1 MPDKKYGKKPNPD
14 TDFRAQAEERL
25 KHKEMTKPAVPL
37 SQEDMARMNHEL
49 SVLQIELEIQQ
60 AELDRSR
67 KELDERRII
76 LSDITE
82 CKQTEIELQRLTR
95 ALIATN
101 TCNHALIHSTDE
113 NELLQ
118 KICNIMVET
127 GSYRMA
133 WVGYAE
139 HDKEKSIR
147 PVAEAGLDDGYIN
160 SARVTWADVPLGN
173 GPTGTAIR
181 TGEPCII
188 RDIRK
193 EPKFKLLLPQ
203 ALERGYASVQSIPLK
218 NDGRAFGAITI
229 YSEITNAFNTQ
240 ETNLL
245 TALADNLAY
254 GITMLRNRNAKL
266 IAEEELKQSEES
278 FRKLFGGHSTIMLL
292 LEADT
297 WNIID
302 ANQAAAEFYGF
313 SIEELKRMSIDQ
325 INQDFPEVQK
335 GNLEKFRTSKRN
347 TFIFHHRAAGG
358 GIREVEVVSDSIELQ
373 GKNVFFSIISDISE
387 RKKAEEAL
395 KESEERFRML
405 FAGNSA
411 VMIILDP
418 ATGIIIDANQAAA
431 DFYGWPIE
439 VLKQMNINQIN
450 TLTPEQITFELDKW
464 QSLNQRHFSFPHRRA
479 DGSVRDVEI
488 FAKKIEIQG
497 KEVIYDIVH
506 DVTDRK
512 QQEEALKRSEN
523 QFRSMFEDHS
533 AVKLLIDPYTGNI
546 IDANK
551 AAADFYGWSVEKLR
565 TMLIQDIN
573 TLSPEE
579 VIGEMENAKSSG
591 KKQFSFR
598 HRRADG
604 SIRDVEVFSNPMQIE
619 GKDRFYSIVH
629 DVTERKQAQSALQES
644 KERFEATIDAAEI
657 GTWEWNVQTGETIL
671 NNRWFE
677 MVGYTR
683 EELAPVSIQ
692 TWIDLAHP
700 DDFKESM
707 AIMENHF
714 NGKSEHYE
722 CECRI
727 KHKSG
732 QWIWILDRGKLLT
745 RTPDGKPL
753 RMLGTHTDITE
764 RKLAAEE
771 SDRLKTAF
779 IANMSHEIRTPMNGI
794 LGFSELLKEPHL
806 SGEEQAE
813 YIDLIHQSGQR
824 MLNLIND
831 LMDISKIDAK
841 EAKLQKTKTS
851 VNQLIKDVEA
861 FFRLETNKKGLHLTS
876 TKGLT
881 DEESII
887 ETDSIKVNQVL
898 TNLIQ
903 NALKFTTKGGIDFGY
918 TRKGDMLEFYVIDS
932 GIGISSAIKEKI
944 FERFHQVDNSLTRN
958 HEGAGLGLSI
968 SKAFVEM
975 MGGLIRVDS
984 VEGAG
989 STFCFTLPYNPVN
1002 TPESADPSGQEMR
1015 EEDPPSLTILIAED
1029 DDVST
1034 LLLKRNLKGE
1044 NISILCAENGWEA
1057 VELVEHHPEINLVL
1071 MDIKMPV
1078 MNGLAAVHHLLAWLS
1093 KLRGL

>member
-1 MPDKKYGKKPNPD
+1 MPEKKYGNQPIV
-14 TDFRAQAEERL
+14 T
-25 KHKEMTKPAVPL
+25 L
-37 SQEDMARMNHEL
+37 SQGEMAE
-49 SVLQIELEIQQ
+49 
-60 AELDRSR
+60 
-67 KELDERRII
+67 
-76 LSDITE
+76 T
-82 CKQTEIELQRLTR
+82 ELQRLTR

-127 GSYRMA
+127 GGYRMA

-181 TGEPCII
+181 TGQPCII
-188 RDIRK
+188 RDIRQ
-193 EPKFKLLLPQ
+193 EPKFKPLLTQ
-203 ALERGYASVQSIPLK
+203 ALERGYASVQSFPLK
-218 NDGRAFGAITI
+218 SDGKVFGAITI
-229 YSEITNAFNTQ
+229 YSEIPNAFNMQ
-240 ETNLL
+240 ESELL
-245 TALADNLAY
+245 AGLVDNLAY
-254 GITMLRNRNAKL
+254 GITMLRNRYAKEV
-266 IAEEELKQSEES
+266 AEGELKQSEER
-278 FRKLFGGHSTIMLL
+278 FRKLFLGHSTIMLL

-302 ANQAAAEFYGF
+302 ANQAAADFYGF
-313 SIEELKRMSIDQ
+313 SIEELKRMNIDRL
-325 INQDFPEVQK
+325 NQDSPEVRK
-335 GNLEKFRTSKRN
+335 GNLDKFRTSKHN
-347 TFIFHHRAAGG
+347 TYIFHHKVADGS
-358 GIREVEVVSDSIELQ
+358 IHEVEIVSDGIELQ
-373 GKNVFFSIISDISE
+373 GKNVFFSIITDISE
-387 RKKAEEAL
+387 RKQSEEAL

-411 VMIILDP
+411 VMIIIDP

-450 TLTPEQITFELDKW
+450 TLTPQEITFELDKW
-464 QSLNQRHFSFPHRRA
+464 HSVNQRHFSFPHRRA

-506 DVTDRK
+506 DVTERK
-512 QQEEALKRSEN
+512 QQEEALKRSEK

-533 AVKLLIDPYTGNI
+533 AVKLLIDPYTGSI

-551 AAADFYGWSVEKLR
+551 AAADFYGWSGEQLR
-565 TMLIQDIN
+565 TMFIQDIN

-579 VIGEMENAKSSG
+579 VIGEMEKAKLTG

-598 HRRADG
+598 HLRADG
-604 SIRDVEVFSNPMQIE
+604 SIRDVEVFSNPLQIE

-629 DVTERKQAQSALQES
+629 DVTERKQAESALKES

-657 GTWEWNVQTGETIL
+657 GTWEWNVQTGEAIF

-677 MVGYTR
+677 MVGYTS

-707 AIMENHF
+707 ANIEKHF
-714 NGKSEHYE
+714 NGNSEHYE
-722 CECRI
+722 CECRM
-727 KHKSG
+727 KHKNG

-745 RTPDGKPL
+745 RTKDGKPL
-753 RMLGTHTDITE
+753 RMLGTHSDITE

-806 SGEEQAE
+806 SGDEQAE
-813 YIDLIHQSGQR
+813 YIDLIHQSGER
-824 MLNLIND
+824 MLNLINS

-841 EAKLQKTKTS
+841 EAKLQKTETS
-851 VNQLIKDVEA
+851 VNKLLRDIEA
-861 FFRLETNKKGLHLTS
+861 FFKLEVSKKGLHLTS
-876 TKGLT
+876 TTGLT
-881 DEESII
+881 DEESVI
-887 ETDSIKVNQVL
+887 ETDSIKLNQVL

-903 NALKFTTKGGIDFGY
+903 NALKFTSKGGIDFGY
-918 TRKGDMLEFYVIDS
+918 TRKDDMLEFYVIDS

-944 FERFHQVDNSLTRN
+944 FERFHQVNNSLTRN

-975 MGGLIRVDS
+975 MGGMIRVDS

-1002 TPESADPSGQEMR
+1002 IHESTSLSGQALSEK
-1015 EEDPPSLTILIAED
+1015 DPPSLTILIAED

-1044 NISILCAENGWEA
+1044 NITILCAENGWEA

-1078 MNGLAAVHHLLAWLS
+1078 MNGYEATRLIKLHRPDLSVIAQSAFTSKEERDKAYEAGCDNFITKPISKSELLEMMQALLNW
-1093 KLRGL
+1093 

>member
-1 MPDKKYGKKPNPD
+1 MPEKKYGNQPIV
-14 TDFRAQAEERL
+14 T
-25 KHKEMTKPAVPL
+25 L
-37 SQEDMARMNHEL
+37 SQGEMAE
-49 SVLQIELEIQQ
+49 
-60 AELDRSR
+60 
-67 KELDERRII
+67 
-76 LSDITE
+76 T
-82 CKQTEIELQRLTR
+82 ELQRLTR

-127 GSYRMA
+127 GGYRMA

-181 TGEPCII
+181 TGQPCII
-188 RDIRK
+188 RDIRQ
-193 EPKFKLLLPQ
+193 EPKFKPLLTQ
-203 ALERGYASVQSIPLK
+203 ALERGYASVQSFPLK
-218 NDGRAFGAITI
+218 SDGKVFGAITI
-229 YSEITNAFNTQ
+229 YSEIPNAFNMQ
-240 ETNLL
+240 ESELL
-245 TALADNLAY
+245 AGLVDNLAY
-254 GITMLRNRNAKL
+254 GITMLRNRYAKEV
-266 IAEEELKQSEES
+266 AEGELKQSEER
-278 FRKLFGGHSTIMLL
+278 FRKLFLGHSTIMLL

-302 ANQAAAEFYGF
+302 ANQAAADFYGF
-313 SIEELKRMSIDQ
+313 SIEELKRMNIDRL
-325 INQDFPEVQK
+325 NQDSPEVRK
-335 GNLEKFRTSKRN
+335 GNLDKFRTSKHN
-347 TFIFHHRAAGG
+347 TYIFHHKVADGS
-358 GIREVEVVSDSIELQ
+358 IHEVEIVSDGIELQ
-373 GKNVFFSIISDISE
+373 GKNVFFSIITDISE
-387 RKKAEEAL
+387 RKQSEEAL

-405 FAGNSA
+405 FAGSSA
-411 VMIILDP
+411 VMIIIDP

-431 DFYGWPIE
+431 EFYGWPIE

-450 TLTPEQITFELDKW
+450 TLTPQEITFELDKW
-464 QSLNQRHFSFPHRRA
+464 HSVNQRHFSFPHRRA

-506 DVTDRK
+506 DVTERK
-512 QQEEALKRSEN
+512 QQEEALKRSEK

-533 AVKLLIDPYTGNI
+533 AVKLLIDPYTGSI

-551 AAADFYGWSVEKLR
+551 AGADFYGWSGEQLR
-565 TMLIQDIN
+565 TMFIQDIN

-579 VIGEMENAKSSG
+579 VIGEMEKAKLTG

-598 HRRADG
+598 HLRADG
-604 SIRDVEVFSNPMQIE
+604 SIRDVEVFSNPLQIE

-629 DVTERKQAQSALQES
+629 DVTERKQAESALKES

-657 GTWEWNVQTGETIL
+657 GTWEWNVQTGEAIF

-677 MVGYTR
+677 MVGYTS

-707 AIMENHF
+707 ANIEKHF
-714 NGKSEHYE
+714 NGNSEHYE
-722 CECRI
+722 CECRM
-727 KHKSG
+727 KHKNG

-745 RTPDGKPL
+745 RTKDGKPL
-753 RMLGTHTDITE
+753 RMLGTHSDITE

-806 SGEEQAE
+806 SGDEQAE
-813 YIDLIHQSGQR
+813 YIDLIHQSGER
-824 MLNLIND
+824 MLNLINS

-841 EAKLQKTKTS
+841 EAKLQKTETS
-851 VNQLIKDVEA
+851 VNKLLRDIEA
-861 FFRLETNKKGLHLTS
+861 FFKLEVSKKGLHLTS
-876 TKGLT
+876 TTGLT
-881 DEESII
+881 DEESVI
-887 ETDSIKVNQVL
+887 ETDSIKLNQVL

-903 NALKFTTKGGIDFGY
+903 NALKFTSKGGIDFGY
-918 TRKGDMLEFYVIDS
+918 TRKDDMLEFYVIDS

-944 FERFHQVDNSLTRN
+944 FERFHQVNNSLTRN

-975 MGGLIRVDS
+975 MGGMIRVDS

-1002 TPESADPSGQEMR
+1002 IHESTSLSGQALSEK
-1015 EEDPPSLTILIAED
+1015 DPPSLTILIAED

-1044 NISILCAENGWEA
+1044 NITILCAENGWEA

-1078 MNGLAAVHHLLAWLS
+1078 MNGYEATRLIKLHRPDLSVIAQSAFTSKEERDKAYEAGCDNFITKPISKSELLEMMQALLNW
-1093 KLRGL
+1093 

>member
-1 MPDKKYGKKPNPD
+1 MPEKKYGNQPIV
-14 TDFRAQAEERL
+14 T
-25 KHKEMTKPAVPL
+25 L
-37 SQEDMARMNHEL
+37 SQGEMAE
-49 SVLQIELEIQQ
+49 
-60 AELDRSR
+60 
-67 KELDERRII
+67 
-76 LSDITE
+76 T
-82 CKQTEIELQRLTR
+82 ELQRLTR

-127 GSYRMA
+127 GGYRMA

-181 TGEPCII
+181 TGQPCII
-188 RDIRK
+188 RDIRQ
-193 EPKFKLLLPQ
+193 EPKFKPLLTQ
-203 ALERGYASVQSIPLK
+203 ALERGYASVQSFPLK
-218 NDGRAFGAITI
+218 SDGKVFGAITI
-229 YSEITNAFNTQ
+229 YSEIPNAFNMQ
-240 ETNLL
+240 ESELL
-245 TALADNLAY
+245 AGLVDNLAY
-254 GITMLRNRNAKL
+254 GITMLRNRYAKEV
-266 IAEEELKQSEES
+266 AEGELKQSEER
-278 FRKLFGGHSTIMLL
+278 FRKLFLGHSTIMLL

-302 ANQAAAEFYGF
+302 ANQAAADFYGF
-313 SIEELKRMSIDQ
+313 SIEELKRMNIDRL
-325 INQDFPEVQK
+325 NQDSPEVRK
-335 GNLEKFRTSKRN
+335 GNLDKFRTSKHN
-347 TFIFHHRAAGG
+347 TYIFHHKVADGS
-358 GIREVEVVSDSIELQ
+358 IHEVEIVSDGIELQ
-373 GKNVFFSIISDISE
+373 GKNVFFSIITDISE
-387 RKKAEEAL
+387 RKQSEEAL

-411 VMIILDP
+411 VMIIIDP

-431 DFYGWPIE
+431 EFYGWPIE

-450 TLTPEQITFELDKW
+450 TLTPQEITFELDKW
-464 QSLNQRHFSFPHRRA
+464 HSVNQRHFSFPHRRA

-506 DVTDRK
+506 DVTERK
-512 QQEEALKRSEN
+512 QQEEALKRSEK

-533 AVKLLIDPYTGNI
+533 AVKLLIDPYTGSI

-551 AAADFYGWSVEKLR
+551 AAADFYGWSGEQLR
-565 TMLIQDIN
+565 TMFIQDIN

-579 VIGEMENAKSSG
+579 VIGEMEKAKLTG

-598 HRRADG
+598 HLRADG
-604 SIRDVEVFSNPMQIE
+604 SIRDVEVFSNPLQIE

-629 DVTERKQAQSALQES
+629 DVTERKQAESALKES

-657 GTWEWNVQTGETIL
+657 GTWEWNVQTGEAIF

-677 MVGYTR
+677 MVGYTS

-707 AIMENHF
+707 ANIEKHF
-714 NGKSEHYE
+714 NGNSEHYE
-722 CECRI
+722 CECRM
-727 KHKSG
+727 KHKNG

-745 RTPDGKPL
+745 RTKDGKPL
-753 RMLGTHTDITE
+753 RMLGTHSDITE

-806 SGEEQAE
+806 SGDEQAE
-813 YIDLIHQSGQR
+813 YIDLIHQSGER
-824 MLNLIND
+824 MLNLINS

-841 EAKLQKTKTS
+841 EAKLQKTETS
-851 VNQLIKDVEA
+851 VNKLLRDIEA
-861 FFRLETNKKGLHLTS
+861 FFKLEVSKKGLHLTS
-876 TKGLT
+876 TTGLT
-881 DEESII
+881 DEESVI
-887 ETDSIKVNQVL
+887 ETDSIKLNQVL

-903 NALKFTTKGGIDFGY
+903 NALKFTSKGGIDFGY
-918 TRKGDMLEFYVIDS
+918 TRKDDMLEFYVIDS

-944 FERFHQVDNSLTRN
+944 FERFHQVNNSLTRN

-975 MGGLIRVDS
+975 MGGMIRVDS

-1002 TPESADPSGQEMR
+1002 IHESTSLSGQALSEK
-1015 EEDPPSLTILIAED
+1015 DPPSLTILIAED

-1044 NISILCAENGWEA
+1044 NITILCAENGWEA

-1078 MNGLAAVHHLLAWLS
+1078 MNGYEATRLIKLHRPDLSVIAQSAFTSKEERDKAYEAGCDNFITKPISKSELLEMMQALLNW
-1093 KLRGL
+1093 

>member
-1 MPDKKYGKKPNPD
+1 MPEKKYGNQPIV
-14 TDFRAQAEERL
+14 T
-25 KHKEMTKPAVPL
+25 L
-37 SQEDMARMNHEL
+37 SQGEMAE
-49 SVLQIELEIQQ
+49 
-60 AELDRSR
+60 
-67 KELDERRII
+67 
-76 LSDITE
+76 T
-82 CKQTEIELQRLTR
+82 ELQRLSR

-127 GSYRMA
+127 GGYRMA

-181 TGEPCII
+181 TGQPCII
-188 RDIRK
+188 RDIRQ
-193 EPKFKLLLPQ
+193 EPKFKPLLTQ
-203 ALERGYASVQSIPLK
+203 ALERGYASVQSFPLK
-218 NDGRAFGAITI
+218 SDGKVFGAITI
-229 YSEITNAFNTQ
+229 YSEIPNAFNMQ
-240 ETNLL
+240 ESELL
-245 TALADNLAY
+245 AGLVDNLAY
-254 GITMLRNRNAKL
+254 GITMLRNRYAKEV
-266 IAEEELKQSEES
+266 AEGELKQSEER
-278 FRKLFGGHSTIMLL
+278 FRKLFLGHSTIMLL

-302 ANQAAAEFYGF
+302 ANQAAADFYGF
-313 SIEELKRMSIDQ
+313 SIEELKRMNIDRL
-325 INQDFPEVQK
+325 NQDSPEVRK
-335 GNLEKFRTSKRN
+335 GNLDKFRTSKHN
-347 TFIFHHRAAGG
+347 TYIFHHKVADGS
-358 GIREVEVVSDSIELQ
+358 IHEVEIVSDGIELQ
-373 GKNVFFSIISDISE
+373 GKNVFFSIITDISE
-387 RKKAEEAL
+387 RKQSEEAL

-411 VMIILDP
+411 VMIIIDP

-431 DFYGWPIE
+431 EFYGWPIE

-450 TLTPEQITFELDKW
+450 TLTPQEITFELDKW
-464 QSLNQRHFSFPHRRA
+464 HSVNQSHFSFPHRRA

-506 DVTDRK
+506 DVTERK
-512 QQEEALKRSEN
+512 QQEEALKRSEK

-533 AVKLLIDPYTGNI
+533 AVKLLIDPYTGSI

-551 AAADFYGWSVEKLR
+551 AAADFYGWSGEQLR
-565 TMLIQDIN
+565 TMFIQDIN

-579 VIGEMENAKSSG
+579 VIGEMEKAKLTG

-598 HRRADG
+598 HLRADG
-604 SIRDVEVFSNPMQIE
+604 SIRDVEVFSNPLQIE

-629 DVTERKQAQSALQES
+629 DVTERKQAESALKES

-657 GTWEWNVQTGETIL
+657 GTWEWNVQTGEAIF

-677 MVGYTR
+677 MVGYTS

-707 AIMENHF
+707 ANIEKHF
-714 NGKSEHYE
+714 NGNSEHYE
-722 CECRI
+722 CECRM
-727 KHKSG
+727 KHKNG

-745 RTPDGKPL
+745 RTKDGKPL
-753 RMLGTHTDITE
+753 RMLGTHSDITE

-806 SGEEQAE
+806 SGDEQAE
-813 YIDLIHQSGQR
+813 YIDLIHQSGER
-824 MLNLIND
+824 MLNLINS

-841 EAKLQKTKTS
+841 EAKLQKTETS
-851 VNQLIKDVEA
+851 VNKLLRDIEA
-861 FFRLETNKKGLHLTS
+861 FFKLEVSKKGLHLTS
-876 TKGLT
+876 TTGLT
-881 DEESII
+881 DEESVI
-887 ETDSIKVNQVL
+887 ETDSIKLNQVL

-903 NALKFTTKGGIDFGY
+903 NALKFTSKGGIDFGY
-918 TRKGDMLEFYVIDS
+918 TRKDDMLEFYVIDS

-944 FERFHQVDNSLTRN
+944 FERFHQVNNSFTRN

-975 MGGLIRVDS
+975 MGGMIRVDS

-1002 TPESADPSGQEMR
+1002 IHESTSLSGQALSEK
-1015 EEDPPSLTILIAED
+1015 DPPSLTILIAED

-1044 NISILCAENGWEA
+1044 NITILCAENGWEA

-1078 MNGLAAVHHLLAWLS
+1078 MNGYEATRLIKLHRPDLSVIAQSAFTSKEERDKAYEAGCDNFITKPISKSELLEMMQALLNW
-1093 KLRGL
+1093 

>member
-1 MPDKKYGKKPNPD
+1 MPEKKYGNQPIV
-14 TDFRAQAEERL
+14 T
-25 KHKEMTKPAVPL
+25 L
-37 SQEDMARMNHEL
+37 SQGEMAE
-49 SVLQIELEIQQ
+49 
-60 AELDRSR
+60 
-67 KELDERRII
+67 
-76 LSDITE
+76 T
-82 CKQTEIELQRLTR
+82 ELQRLTR

-127 GSYRMA
+127 GGYRMA

-181 TGEPCII
+181 TGQPCII
-188 RDIRK
+188 RDIRQ
-193 EPKFKLLLPQ
+193 EPKFKPLLTQ
-203 ALERGYASVQSIPLK
+203 ALERGYASVQSFPLK
-218 NDGRAFGAITI
+218 SDGKVFGAITI
-229 YSEITNAFNTQ
+229 YSEIPNAFNMQ
-240 ETNLL
+240 ESELL
-245 TALADNLAY
+245 AGLVDNLAY
-254 GITMLRNRNAKL
+254 GITMLRNRYAKEV
-266 IAEEELKQSEES
+266 AEGELKQSEER
-278 FRKLFGGHSTIMLL
+278 FRKLFLGHSTIMLL

-302 ANQAAAEFYGF
+302 ANQAAADFYGF
-313 SIEELKRMSIDQ
+313 SIEELKRMNIDRL
-325 INQDFPEVQK
+325 NQDSPEVRK
-335 GNLEKFRTSKRN
+335 GNLDKFRTSKHN
-347 TFIFHHRAAGG
+347 TYIFHHKVADGS
-358 GIREVEVVSDSIELQ
+358 IHEVEIVSDGIELQ
-373 GKNVFFSIISDISE
+373 GKNVFFSIITDISE
-387 RKKAEEAL
+387 RKQSEEAL

-411 VMIILDP
+411 VMIIIDP

-431 DFYGWPIE
+431 EFYGWPIE

-450 TLTPEQITFELDKW
+450 TLTPQEITFELDKW
-464 QSLNQRHFSFPHRRA
+464 HSVNQRHFSFSHRRA

-506 DVTDRK
+506 DVTERK
-512 QQEEALKRSEN
+512 QQEEALKRSEK

-533 AVKLLIDPYTGNI
+533 AVKLLIDPYTGSI

-551 AAADFYGWSVEKLR
+551 AAADFYGWSGEQLR
-565 TMLIQDIN
+565 TMFIQDIN

-579 VIGEMENAKSSG
+579 VIGEMEKAKLTG

-598 HRRADG
+598 HLRADG
-604 SIRDVEVFSNPMQIE
+604 SIRDVEVFSNPLQIE

-629 DVTERKQAQSALQES
+629 DVTERKQAESALKES

-657 GTWEWNVQTGETIL
+657 GTWEWNVQTGEAIF

-677 MVGYTR
+677 MVGYTS

-707 AIMENHF
+707 ANIEKHF
-714 NGKSEHYE
+714 NGNSEHYE
-722 CECRI
+722 CECRM
-727 KHKSG
+727 KHKNG

-745 RTPDGKPL
+745 RTKDGKPL
-753 RMLGTHTDITE
+753 RMLGTHSDITE

-806 SGEEQAE
+806 SGDEQAE
-813 YIDLIHQSGQR
+813 YIDLIHQSGER
-824 MLNLIND
+824 MLNLINS

-841 EAKLQKTKTS
+841 EAKLQKTETS
-851 VNQLIKDVEA
+851 VNKLLRDIEA
-861 FFRLETNKKGLHLTS
+861 FFKLEVSKKGLHLTS

-881 DEESII
+881 DEESVI
-887 ETDSIKVNQVL
+887 ETDSIKLNQVL

-903 NALKFTTKGGIDFGY
+903 NALKFTSKGGIDFGY
-918 TRKGDMLEFYVIDS
+918 TRKDDMLEFYVIDS

-944 FERFHQVDNSLTRN
+944 FERFHQVNNSLTRN

-975 MGGLIRVDS
+975 MGGMIRVDS

-1002 TPESADPSGQEMR
+1002 IHESTSLSGQALSEK
-1015 EEDPPSLTILIAED
+1015 DPPSLTILIAED

-1044 NISILCAENGWEA
+1044 NITILCAENGWEA

-1078 MNGLAAVHHLLAWLS
+1078 MNGYEATRLIKLHRPDLSVIAQSAFTSKEERDKAYEAGCDNFITKPISKSELLEMMQALLNW
-1093 KLRGL
+1093 

>member
-1 MPDKKYGKKPNPD
+1 MPEKKYGNQPIV
-14 TDFRAQAEERL
+14 T
-25 KHKEMTKPAVPL
+25 L
-37 SQEDMARMNHEL
+37 SQGEMAE
-49 SVLQIELEIQQ
+49 
-60 AELDRSR
+60 
-67 KELDERRII
+67 
-76 LSDITE
+76 T
-82 CKQTEIELQRLTR
+82 ELQRLTR

-127 GSYRMA
+127 GGYRMA

-181 TGEPCII
+181 TGQPCII
-188 RDIRK
+188 RDIRQ
-193 EPKFKLLLPQ
+193 EPKFKPLLTQ
-203 ALERGYASVQSIPLK
+203 ALERGYASVQSFPLK
-218 NDGRAFGAITI
+218 SDGKVFGAITI
-229 YSEITNAFNTQ
+229 YSEIPNAFNMQ
-240 ETNLL
+240 ESELL
-245 TALADNLAY
+245 AGLVDNLAY
-254 GITMLRNRNAKL
+254 GITMLRNRYAKEV
-266 IAEEELKQSEES
+266 AEGELKQSEER
-278 FRKLFGGHSTIMLL
+278 FRKLFLGHSTIMLL

-302 ANQAAAEFYGF
+302 ANQAAADFYGF
-313 SIEELKRMSIDQ
+313 SIEELKRMNIDRL
-325 INQDFPEVQK
+325 NQDSPEVRK
-335 GNLEKFRTSKRN
+335 GNLDKFRTSKHN
-347 TFIFHHRAAGG
+347 TYIFHHKVADGS
-358 GIREVEVVSDSIELQ
+358 IHEVEIVSDGIELQ
-373 GKNVFFSIISDISE
+373 GKNVFFSIITDISE
-387 RKKAEEAL
+387 RKQSEEAL

-405 FAGNSA
+405 FAGSSA
-411 VMIILDP
+411 VMIIIDP

-431 DFYGWPIE
+431 EFYGWPIE

-450 TLTPEQITFELDKW
+450 TLTPQEITFELDKW
-464 QSLNQRHFSFPHRRA
+464 HSVNQRHFSFPHRRA

-506 DVTDRK
+506 DVTERK
-512 QQEEALKRSEN
+512 QQEEALKRSEK

-533 AVKLLIDPYTGNI
+533 AVKLLIDPYTGSI

-551 AAADFYGWSVEKLR
+551 AGADFYGWSGEQLR
-565 TMLIQDIN
+565 TMFIQDIN

-579 VIGEMENAKSSG
+579 VIGEMEKAKLTG

-598 HRRADG
+598 HLRADG
-604 SIRDVEVFSNPMQIE
+604 SIRDVEVFSNPLQIE

-629 DVTERKQAQSALQES
+629 DVTERKQAESALKES

-657 GTWEWNVQTGETIL
+657 GTWEWNVQTGEAIF

-677 MVGYTR
+677 MVGYTS

-707 AIMENHF
+707 ANIEKHF
-714 NGKSEHYE
+714 NGNSEHYE
-722 CECRI
+722 CECRM
-727 KHKSG
+727 KHKNG

-745 RTPDGKPL
+745 RTKDGKPL
-753 RMLGTHTDITE
+753 RMLGTHSDITE

-806 SGEEQAE
+806 SGDEQAE
-813 YIDLIHQSGQR
+813 YIDLIHQSGER
-824 MLNLIND
+824 MLNLINS

-841 EAKLQKTKTS
+841 EAKLQKTETS
-851 VNQLIKDVEA
+851 VNKLLRDIEA
-861 FFRLETNKKGLHLTS
+861 FFKLEVSKKGLHLTS
-876 TKGLT
+876 TTGLT
-881 DEESII
+881 DEESVI
-887 ETDSIKVNQVL
+887 ETDSIKLNQVL

-903 NALKFTTKGGIDFGY
+903 NALKFTSKGGIDFGY
-918 TRKGDMLEFYVIDS
+918 TRKDDMLEFYVIDS

-944 FERFHQVDNSLTRN
+944 FERFHQVNNSLTRN

-975 MGGLIRVDS
+975 MGGMIRVDS

-1002 TPESADPSGQEMR
+1002 IHESTSLSGQALSEK
-1015 EEDPPSLTILIAED
+1015 DPPSLTILIAED

-1044 NISILCAENGWEA
+1044 NITILCAENGWEA

-1078 MNGLAAVHHLLAWLS
+1078 MNGYEATRLIKLHRPDLS
-1093 KLRGL
+1093 VIAQSAFTSKEERDKAYEAGL